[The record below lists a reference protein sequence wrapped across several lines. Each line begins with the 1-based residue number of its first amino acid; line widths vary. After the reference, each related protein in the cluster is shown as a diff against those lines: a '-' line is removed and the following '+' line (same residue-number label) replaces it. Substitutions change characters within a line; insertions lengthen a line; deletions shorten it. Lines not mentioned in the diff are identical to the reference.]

1 MTTHQNA
8 GVQLDPRSQA
18 TFNALAGVALD
29 PGIHRTN
36 AVIGLV
42 ICGFFIALLVGFGI
56 FMTVVCTIGAGVMG
70 FFVGLSTFVFPGAL
84 AAIPI
89 FIAFRLLRVLKALPR

>member
-8 GVQLDPRSQA
+8 GMQLDPRAQA

-29 PGIHRTN
+29 PAIHRTN
-36 AVIGLV
+36 TIIGLV
-42 ICGFFIALLVGFGI
+42 VCGLFITLFVGFGI

-84 AAIPI
+84 AGIPI
-89 FIAFRLLRVLKALPR
+89 FIAFRLMRVLKALPR